1 MQTVD
6 LDNTIITHESG
17 SSREY
22 LGPFWEA
29 RNPRSFIGWGKST
42 QLGYSLGLAMGAKL
56 AAPEKLVINVMGDLA
71 FSTVGIDIETAV
83 RCEIPILT
91 IIINNAYMSIYD
103 DRRFPVAVEK
113 YNIKQLSGEF
123 TDMCSS
129 LGAFAQQVTEPSEI
143 IPAINRAIEKTEQ
156 GQPAVLE
163 FMTRDE
169 GEYSKFTF

>member
-1 MQTVD
+1 
-6 LDNTIITHESG
+6 
-17 SSREY
+17 
-22 LGPFWEA
+22 
-29 RNPRSFIGWGKST
+29 
-42 QLGYSLGLAMGAKL
+42 
-56 AAPEKLVINVMGDLA
+56 MGDLA

>member
-1 MQTVD
+1 MSLKNWDNKTWLSSKKYIKSFNNFLLKQIRLNRD
-6 LDNTIITHESG
+6 SQILDIGCGRGKILG
-17 SSREY
+17 FLCSSLR
-22 LGPFWEA
+22 LKNKP
-29 RNPRSFIGWGKST
+29 
-42 QLGYSLGLAMGAKL
+42 
-56 AAPEKLVINVMGDLA
+56 
-71 FSTVGIDIETAV
+71 VGIDIETAV
-83 RCEIPILT
+83 RCNIPILT

-123 TDMCSS
+123 TDMCTS
-129 LGAFAQQVTEPSEI
+129 LGAFAQQVTEPNEI
-143 IPAINRAIEKTEQ
+143 IPAITRAIQRTEQ